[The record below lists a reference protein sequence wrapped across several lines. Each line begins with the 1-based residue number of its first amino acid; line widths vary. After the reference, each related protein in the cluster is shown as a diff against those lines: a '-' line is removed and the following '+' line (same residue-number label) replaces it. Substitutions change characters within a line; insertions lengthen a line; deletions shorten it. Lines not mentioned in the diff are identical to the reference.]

1 MNEKYKKYLPLGSVV
16 LMKGAKKRVMIT
28 GFAATSPETKDK
40 VWDYIGCMWPEGVIS
55 ADKNL
60 LFDHKNI
67 DKIYALGYVDE
78 ETVHISA
85 RGGKKVNVGKIMEQA
100 YGGGNFQ
107 SAGGRVVTDDI
118 TAVENLLME
127 KVPIGVSDEEEI
139 IENPPVVKKVKQMKK
154 KKYRL

>member
-78 ETVHISA
+78 EQKRLMKVIDGAMALKEIESSNEKLANANNTDVNIS
-85 RGGKKVNVGKIMEQA
+85 NQ
-100 YGGGNFQ
+100 Q
-107 SAGGRVVTDDI
+107 
-118 TAVENLLME
+118 
-127 KVPIGVSDEEEI
+127 
-139 IENPPVVKKVKQMKK
+139 
-154 KKYRL
+154 